1 MTAAGTDGV
10 NFSIDLN
17 ALDIVCGPLR
27 FLRNHC
33 QSGIEPLVIEAD
45 DGKGKAVVLAVR
57 SGAWPLP
64 NPDDMDDLNYERC
77 ELREAKEN
85 PTTLGTHSFYGF
97 SLRVPDTFPNLPLR
111 CVVAQVKMPYDKSG
125 NPSPAFALRIDNR
138 QYVATVEHLYEPD
151 AEDPIDSTYLTNPLP
166 DGFCRAGAVPAQDHS
181 DFVTKPDDYSMQV
194 RAILATGAAGLPDH
208 LRRCDFKRCTT
219 GVKVATH
226 GFLPDVDGRWAD
238 FIVEIAPTGK
248 KNCDG
253 AIRLYVDGSLI
264 AEATGEFGFPF
275 TPKPALQYFKIGPYR
290 DLDSSWGTETAFIEV
305 RNLRRGSSLVDV
317 LPPVLVA
324 AL

>member
-1 MTAAGTDGV
+1 MTATGTEGV
-10 NFSIDLN
+10 NFSIDLG
-17 ALDIVCGPLR
+17 APDFACGPLR

-33 QSGIEPLVIEAD
+33 QSGIEPVVIDAD

-64 NPDDMDDLNYERC
+64 NPDDRDDLNYERC

-85 PTTLGTHSFYGF
+85 PTALGIHSFYGF

-138 QYVATVEHLYEPD
+138 QYVATVEHLYEPNS
-151 AEDPIDSTYLTNPLP
+151 EDPIDSTYLSDPGAIGL
-166 DGFCRAGAVPAQDHS
+166 CRAGSVPALDHS
-181 DFVTKPDDYSMQV
+181 DFISKPEDYSMQV
-194 RAILATGAAGLPDH
+194 RGILATGKAGLPTH
-208 LRRCDFKRCTT
+208 LRNCEFTRCTS
-219 GVKVATH
+219 GVEVETFGH
-226 GFLPDVDGRWAD
+226 LPDVDGRWAD

-253 AIRLYVDGSLI
+253 TIRLYVDGKLI
-264 AEATGEFGFPF
+264 AVAKGEFGFPL
-275 TPKPALQYFKIGPYR
+275 TAKPAWQYFKIGPYR
-290 DLDSSWGTETAFIEV
+290 NLDPKWGTATAAIEV
-305 RNLRRGSSLVDV
+305 RNLRRGSTLDEV
-317 LPPVLVA
+317 LPPMLVA
-324 AL
+324 AK